1 MSRLPLAMHN
11 TPAPAP
17 TKKPYYKGQWGT
29 QTLRPATPNQPPYNG
44 QSMPFPISPQIPS
57 AGTPN
62 TSLMGKI
69 FGSPQQPPASDGQ
82 ASLAPQGTALASRLQ
97 GPLAGRVNRP
107 EIVHPILR
115 IDPATGRSLGAD
127 GKPSTGPTIS
137 HPVMRFDPVTG
148 RAVNEDGSPVKGPA
162 ISLAAATSPV
172 QQAAPTRQAPQTSLL
187 AAPPIPRPAPGNP
200 GYDGLSSDEVI
211 AKARGEAQSQLDDPN
226 YIPATQQ
233 GWEAKQ
239 ARQNELAGQRRAA
252 SVADMLSGGGTRAM
266 NENGMAIVNGSG
278 APLPNTVRGSVG
290 SDNAPVYRPDGTRM
304 VEPVGGWNPNQMTES
319 MPLSPQAQG
328 LRDAMQKRYDAAQEA
343 RQQTLMARIN
353 GQLPPATGPRADSSN
368 PRWMAAREARQE
380 RRDAARALIA
390 QRGMAEA
397 ANRTARIEARRAATL
412 PPNPLQMMAMRNPAL
427 ALGMQRMALDAQQAN
442 LDRAIQR
449 EELDIRRSAL
459 TGDLDERKQARLDA
473 MKQQQAEND
482 LKRQQLDQSGE
493 LGRAGIA
500 QDERQHQERMQ
511 QGQQQIEEIRS
522 RSQLGQNEQSMQK
535 QMLRN
540 QRMGELR
547 LQYPDAPLEQ
557 LNDQLDR
564 EMGPATTQVI
574 PSPQQAPPGN
584 VPPTQN
590 KAAEGALPLWA
601 QGKSPD
607 EIVKIGTQMG
617 WPDSAINGI
626 LHTMNQTANVEYPSG
641 WSSLGEA
648 GGLLSSLLNPLGD
661 YPRELKQMQRPDY
674 VRPNSRKVK
683 PRDMTPE
690 QLYWTRRQLQ

>member
-127 GKPSTGPTIS
+127 GKPSTGPAIS

-172 QQAAPTRQAPQTSLL
+172 QQEAPTRQAPQTSLL

-328 LRDAMQKRYDAAQEA
+328 LRDAMQKRYDAAQAA

-493 LGRAGIA
+493 LGRAQIA
-500 QDERQHQERMQ
+500 QDQAQHDENMRKLDIENNRYGDASRRDREEKRAAALLDLQSQHGNTWTAQDYNDELNRMFPPETTQ
-511 QGQQQIEEIRS
+511 PQGPPSGAPGAPVPDGTGTGGSAQPPT
-522 RSQLGQNEQSMQK
+522 
-535 QMLRN
+535 
-540 QRMGELR
+540 GELR
-547 LQYPDAPLEQ
+547 LPNGKPYYKPGAGIPRQLKGAASEAMNNNDPSAFARQARLMGYAPEYIDMMWRELVSNPSASIAEPEGPTLWDAIGGIGTYHS
-557 LNDQLDR
+557 DDR
-564 EMGPATTQVI
+564 N
-574 PSPQQAPPGN
+574 SPYQRWRRNPGN
-584 VPPTQN
+584 RT
-590 KAAEGALPLWA
+590 
-601 QGKSPD
+601 
-607 EIVKIGTQMG
+607 
-617 WPDSAINGI
+617 
-626 LHTMNQTANVEYPSG
+626 
-641 WSSLGEA
+641 
-648 GGLLSSLLNPLGD
+648 
-661 YPRELKQMQRPDY
+661 
-674 VRPNSRKVK
+674 
-683 PRDMTPE
+683 
-690 QLYWTRRQLQ
+690 